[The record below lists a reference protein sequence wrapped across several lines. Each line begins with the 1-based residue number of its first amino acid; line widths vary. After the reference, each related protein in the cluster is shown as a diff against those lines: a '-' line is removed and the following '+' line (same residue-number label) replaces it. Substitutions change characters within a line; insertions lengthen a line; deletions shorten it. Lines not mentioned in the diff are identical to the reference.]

1 MTTFQGLVII
11 RESRIGP
18 CRGSR
23 AASQFRRQKSDYDSD
38 DSDNDSDNGSD
49 KCSDK
54 CSDKRSDNEGPG
66 DDSPA
71 RCVPQRPAP
80 GRGRAAMSR
89 SPDRGGAAAAP
100 SGRSQKKGCI
110 ALISVIIQVVVL
122 SSESARID
130 YLRPTPRRRPPPHPP
145 ATAAAAALPALS
157 ESVGALGRRRAFCGR
172 QTMTRIIMSWV
183 MMTRIMSRIMTRIM
197 TRTAAAPERS
207 VVAPI
212 VKDGKSL
219 PLSNQWASRCPP
231 GS

>member
-80 GRGRAAMSR
+80 GRGRAAMSWSRDRAARRRRLRDGLRRRGALPSSQSLSR
-89 SPDRGGAAAAP
+89 SLSCHPNRRGSIIYVQLRAAA
-100 SGRSQKKGCI
+100 
-110 ALISVIIQVVVL
+110 
-122 SSESARID
+122 
-130 YLRPTPRRRPPPHPP
+130 RPRTRPRRRLRQPFRRSPSRS
-145 ATAAAAALPALS
+145 ALS
-157 ESVGALGRRRAFCGR
+157 AGGVRSAGGR
-172 QTMTRIIMSWV
+172 Q
-183 MMTRIMSRIMTRIM
+183 
-197 TRTAAAPERS
+197 
-207 VVAPI
+207 
-212 VKDGKSL
+212 
-219 PLSNQWASRCPP
+219 
-231 GS
+231 

>member
-80 GRGRAAMSR
+80 GRGRAAMSWSR
-89 SPDRGGAAAAP
+89 DRAARRRRLRDGLRRRGALPSSQSLSGSLSCHPKGCLFGADRLSPSKLRAAARSAP
-100 SGRSQKKGCI
+100 
-110 ALISVIIQVVVL
+110 
-122 SSESARID
+122 AR
-130 YLRPTPRRRPPPHPP
+130 
-145 ATAAAAALPALS
+145 
-157 ESVGALGRRRAFCGR
+157 C
-172 QTMTRIIMSWV
+172 
-183 MMTRIMSRIMTRIM
+183 
-197 TRTAAAPERS
+197 
-207 VVAPI
+207 
-212 VKDGKSL
+212 
-219 PLSNQWASRCPP
+219 
-231 GS
+231 